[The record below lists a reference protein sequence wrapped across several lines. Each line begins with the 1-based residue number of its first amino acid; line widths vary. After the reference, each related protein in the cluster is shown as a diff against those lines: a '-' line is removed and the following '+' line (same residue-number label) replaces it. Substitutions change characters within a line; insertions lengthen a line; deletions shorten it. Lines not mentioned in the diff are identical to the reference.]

1 MKRLVLVGGGHAHV
15 EVLRRFARSPLP
27 GVEVTLINASRHTV
41 YSGMLPG
48 LVAGHYGWRACHMD
62 LAVLSRL
69 SRAPL
74 LRDIAIGLDL
84 ERKSVRCAD
93 AVEVPYDIVSID
105 VGSVPNTYAIQQSTQ
120 HGLPVRPV
128 ERFLTAWGGL
138 VYEAGERA
146 LSIAIVGAGVGGVEL
161 CLAMQHRLLQRAPQ
175 HPARFTVVS
184 ATTEILPDQAGRVR
198 RRFERVL
205 RARGVAVK
213 TGSRVVGADDSCLLL
228 EGGDQVRA
236 DRIIWVTG
244 PAAPRWLGESGLR
257 TDAAGFVLT
266 DDCLR
271 SLSHPEVFAVGDLAT
286 TVNRTRPKSGV
297 YAARQGPP
305 LAENLRLVLRGHP
318 PRTFEPHPIALQLI
332 STGDRYAI
340 ASWSALSVEGAWVWR
355 WKDWIDRRFMARYG
369 PAG

>member
-15 EVLRRFARSPLP
+15 EVLRRFARSPVP

-48 LVAGHYGWRACHMD
+48 LVAGHYGWRACHID

-69 SRAPL
+69 SRTHL

-84 ERKSVRCAD
+84 DRKAVRCAD
-93 AVEVPYDIVSID
+93 AVEVPYDIVSLD
-105 VGSVPNTYAIQQSTQ
+105 VGSVPNTYAIQRSSQ

-128 ERFLTAWGGL
+128 DRFLTAWGGL
-138 VYEAGERA
+138 LHEAAERA
-146 LSIAIVGAGVGGVEL
+146 LSIAIVGAGLGGVEL
-161 CLAMQHRLLQRAPQ
+161 CLAMQHRLLRQAPQ
-175 HPARFTVVS
+175 HPARFTVIS
-184 ATTEILPDQAGRVR
+184 ATTEILPEQVRSVR

-205 RARGVAVK
+205 CDRGVAVK
-213 TGSRVVGADDSCLLL
+213 TGSRVLGADDSGLLL
-228 EGGDQVRA
+228 EGGGQVCA
-236 DRIIWVTG
+236 DRVIWVTG
-244 PAAPRWLGESGLR
+244 PAPPRWLGDSGLR

-286 TVNRTRPKSGV
+286 TVNRARPKSGV

-318 PRTFEPHPIALQLI
+318 ARTFEPPSIQLQFI

-340 ASWSALSVEGAWVWR
+340 ASWGALSVDGAWVWR
-355 WKDWIDRRFMARYG
+355 WKDWIDRQFMARYA